1 MTFKKFITCARG
13 SIASLGHF
21 EKYKCLG
28 LTPYLMTCTLLI
40 ETEDMCLHKILD
52 VLFLT

>member
-13 SIASLGHF
+13 SIASLDRF

-28 LTPYLMTCTLLI
+28 LTPYLMTYTLLI